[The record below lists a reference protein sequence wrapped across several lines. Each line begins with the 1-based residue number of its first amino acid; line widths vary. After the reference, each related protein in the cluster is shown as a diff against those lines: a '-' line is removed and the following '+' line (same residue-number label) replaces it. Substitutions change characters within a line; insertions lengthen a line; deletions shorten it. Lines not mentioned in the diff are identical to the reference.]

1 MVSTMVSHRTIE
13 IEDQANLLPRKK
25 LIIVITVLATSLL
38 ICYIDQNCIAVALP
52 TIANE
57 LGCAE
62 SVQWAGTSALIA
74 NTAFQ
79 VLYGRLSD
87 IFGRNAILYMSL
99 AFLALGDLLCGLAK
113 SGPQLYAFRALAG
126 IGNGGIN
133 ALAMII
139 TTDVVTLERRGKF
152 VSPYFQNSKEV
163 CC

>member
-1 MVSTMVSHRTIE
+1 MISHLTVE
-13 IEDQANLLPRKK
+13 IEDQTNLLPTKK
-25 LIIVITVLATSLL
+25 LIIVISVLSTSLL

-52 TIANE
+52 SIANE
-57 LGCAE
+57 LDCAE

-74 NTAFQ
+74 NTVFQ

-87 IFGRNAILYMSL
+87 IFGRNTILFLSL
-99 AFLALGDLLCGLAK
+99 AFLALGDLLCGLAR

-139 TTDVVTLERRGKF
+139 TTDVVTLERRGKL
-152 VSPYFQNSKEV
+152 VSRLLRKLT
-163 CC
+163 